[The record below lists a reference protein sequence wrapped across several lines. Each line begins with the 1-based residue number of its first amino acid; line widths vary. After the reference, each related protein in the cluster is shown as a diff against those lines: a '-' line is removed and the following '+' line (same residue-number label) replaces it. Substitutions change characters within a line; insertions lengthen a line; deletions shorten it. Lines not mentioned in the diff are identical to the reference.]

1 VHINLKLIKQTLK
14 SRLTTCQLILLLLNI
29 LCIIIVV
36 IVVVVLRK
44 QLCSTKKTDVLVI
57 REGTFFG
64 DALDGNAFDD
74 AAAANSLTLD
84 DQLVSV
90 NASWCSD
97 TLISITFIYSN
108 GATSQHGTGDGV
120 RIPSYSSIFTLRSTE
135 SFNGVTV
142 YEGVRDIV
150 NPYKPSGT
158 DNIVGICFFTNQ
170 SRQSNIFSSSN
181 GTSYSDLFSDYTL
194 AYARGRSYSFIDAL
208 QFIWTKDYEQ
218 SISAMI
224 ANV

>member
-1 VHINLKLIKQTLK
+1 VFYQ
-14 SRLTTCQLILLLLNI
+14 
-29 LCIIIVV
+29 
-36 IVVVVLRK
+36 
-44 QLCSTKKTDVLVI
+44 KKTDVLVI

-64 DALDGNAFDD
+64 DAFDD
-74 AAAANSLTLD
+74 AAANSLTLD

-120 RIPSYSSIFTLRSTE
+120 RIPLYSSIFTLRSTE

-142 YEGVRDIV
+142 YEGVCDIV

-158 DNIVGICFFTNQ
+158 DIIVGICFFTNQ
-170 SRQSNIFSSSN
+170 GRQSNIFGSSN